1 MNFAWS
7 EEQDAFRASVRRFLA
22 ERWPVAEVRRLSAT
36 ERGYDPVVWRQL
48 AGDTAPASAGA
59 LPRGR
64 SQLPGLGL
72 AGLAVPEAY
81 GGQGFSMLELS
92 IALDELGRELAGG
105 PFFATACLSVLALR
119 NVATPAEQAA
129 QLPQLASGET
139 IAALAVQDAPG
150 PPRAD
155 AIACVAPGGR
165 LSGTKRFVV
174 DAQNA
179 GLLLVAA
186 REPGS
191 RGEAG
196 VALYA
201 LDANA
206 PGVRIEAAAGLDLT
220 RKLAHVELD
229 GAPALRLGAAGS
241 AWPGLARTL
250 AEGAIGLA
258 AEQIGA
264 ASRCLEL
271 AVAHARERVQ
281 FGRPIG
287 SFQAVKH
294 RAVDALT
301 LLELARSA
309 AWWAAWVASRPGED
323 LREAAAIAHS
333 TACAAFWK
341 SAYEC
346 IHLHGGMGFTWEH
359 DAHLFYRR
367 ARADRILFGDPA
379 AHDERLAEV
388 LGLV

>member
-7 EEQDAFRASVRRFLA
+7 EEQDEFRASVRRFVA
-22 ERWPVAEVRRLSAT
+22 ERWPAAETRRLAAS
-36 ERGYDPVVWRQL
+36 ERGFEPEVWRQL
-48 AGDTAPASAGA
+48 AGD
-59 LPRGR
+59 
-64 SQLPGLGL
+64 LGL

-105 PFFATACLSVLALR
+105 PFFASACLAVLTIR
-119 NVATPAEQAA
+119 NVATPAEQAEL
-129 QLPQLASGET
+129 LPAIASGDAIAT
-139 IAALAVQDAPG
+139 LAALDAPG
-150 PPRAD
+150 AAGPD
-155 AIACVAPGGR
+155 AIACTVRAGNLHGA
-165 LSGTKRFVV
+165 KRFVI

-179 GLLLVAA
+179 GLLLIAA
-186 REPGS
+186 REAGS

-196 VALYA
+196 VGLYA
-201 LDANA
+201 VDAKSPA
-206 PGVRIEAAAGLDLT
+206 VRIELAPGLDLT
-220 RKLAHVELD
+220 RKLAHVHLD
-229 GAPALRLGAAGS
+229 GAPARRLGASGS

-258 AEQIGA
+258 SEQIGA

-271 AVAHARERVQ
+271 AVAHAQQRFQ

-287 SFQAVKH
+287 AFQAVKH

-309 AWWAAWVASRPGED
+309 AWWAAWVAASRPDELFD
-323 LREAAAIAHS
+323 AAVIAHS
-333 TACAAFWK
+333 TACEAFEK
-341 SAYEC
+341 AAYEC

-359 DAHLFYRR
+359 DAHLYYRR
-367 ARADRILFGDPA
+367 ARADRVLFGDPA
-379 AHDERLAEV
+379 AHRVRLAGA